1 MNTTPKH
8 GLTNKLIAMLLV
20 LTMTCVYVV
29 GDNYA
34 PIVAEQSKTQSTDL
48 LAQTLD
54 YSTDLFPDMELRD
67 VSELVLAEN
76 TTYMG
81 KASQTLAEAFANMP

>member
-8 GLTNKLIAMLLV
+8 GLTNRLIAMLFI

-34 PIVAEQSKTQSTDL
+34 SIIADQNKPKSTDL
-48 LAQTLD
+48 LAQTLS
-54 YSTDLFPDMELRD
+54 YSTDLSPNTKLRE
-67 VSELVLAEN
+67 V
-76 TTYMG
+76 G
-81 KASQTLAEAFANMP
+81 